1 MQSPAALVY
10 PVHVHIFLVESVNGD
25 KQEVQVFL
33 FVQTKQFF
41 AQETQVLRELL
52 QYCPVV
58 QVKQSVFLKFNCAG
72 EEQVHYPPDNR
83 KFEVKQVVHTDA
95 EVQTLHPLEHAVHF
109 DPFKKK
115 PSLQTLVYATY

>member
-33 FVQTKQFF
+33 SVQTKQFF
-41 AQETQVLRELL
+41 AQETQVLRVLL
-52 QYCPVV
+52 QYCAVV

-72 EEQVHYPPDNR
+72 EEQVH
-83 KFEVKQVVHTDA
+83 
-95 EVQTLHPLEHAVHF
+95 
-109 DPFKKK
+109 
-115 PSLQTLVYATY
+115 